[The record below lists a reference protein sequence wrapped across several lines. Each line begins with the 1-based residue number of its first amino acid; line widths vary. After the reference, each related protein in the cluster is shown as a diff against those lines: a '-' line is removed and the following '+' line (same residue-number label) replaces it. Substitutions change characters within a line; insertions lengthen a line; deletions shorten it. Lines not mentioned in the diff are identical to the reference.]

1 MSRSVVVTAISIWSP
16 YGRGIDAFW
25 NGLVEMRSGAK
36 PFGRFNVNHWVFR
49 TRQGAAIPEIT
60 NEKIEGELSASAIM
74 CQVAEDL
81 SGNENTAQ
89 QQVSAYET
97 GLCIGSSHGGATA
110 RFTNFLR
117 SQRGEHISEDWM
129 DTNAP
134 LSSAAL
140 LAPLVLQLN
149 VKGPS
154 SMISTAC
161 ASGTSSI
168 GTAYNWIRRGR
179 VRRAYA
185 GGFGYFTEIS
195 YSGFNIL
202 RLTAKDGC
210 RPFDTQRTGIM
221 LGDGFALVTLED
233 EDLATQRGATIYAR
247 IAGYCDANEAHHPTS
262 PEPNGNTALKVMWNA
277 LGRSQQQ
284 LAKLDYINAH
294 GTGTQAND
302 TAELIAIQRLLNL
315 GEGKSDVAISST
327 KGHHGHSLGAS
338 GSVEFIATVLAM
350 RNQTVPAT
358 LGLETPEKEFHH
370 LNLVRGSPQ
379 KRTIRVALSNSF
391 AFGGNAASIAIER
404 PD

>member
-1 MSRSVVVTAISIWSP
+1 MSIWSP
-16 YGRGIDAFW
+16 YGRGVDAFW

-36 PFGRFNVNHWVFR
+36 PVERFNVNHWVFR
-49 TRQGAAIPEIT
+49 TKDGAAIPEIP
-60 NEKIEGELSASAIM
+60 NERIEGEIAASSIM
-74 CQVAEDL
+74 SQVAEDL
-81 SGNENTAQ
+81 LASDDIPQ
-89 QQVSAYET
+89 KHISPYET

-110 RFTNFLR
+110 RFINFLR
-117 SQRGEHISEDWM
+117 LQKGDDISDDWV
-129 DTNAP
+129 DTSAP
-134 LSSAAL
+134 LSSAAFL
-140 LAPLVLQLN
+140 GGLALQLN

-154 SMISTAC
+154 NMVSTAC

-185 GGFGYFTEIS
+185 GGSGYFTEIA
-195 YSGFNIL
+195 YTGFNIL

-221 LGDGFALVTLED
+221 LGDAFALVALE
-233 EDLATQRGATIYAR
+233 EEQLAIQRGATIYAR

-262 PEPNGNTALKVMWNA
+262 PEPNGNTALRVMWSA

-302 TAELIAIQRLLNL
+302 TAELMAIQRLLNL
-315 GEGKSDVAISST
+315 VEEKNVVAISST
-327 KGHHGHSLGAS
+327 KGHHGHSLGAT

-350 RNQTVPAT
+350 RNETVPAT
-358 LGLETPEKEFHH
+358 FGLETPEKQFEH
-370 LNLVRGSPQ
+370 LDLVRGSPR
-379 KRTIRVALSNSF
+379 KKMIRVALSNSF

-404 PD
+404 PT